1 MLNKIADVAMTVVGV
16 CFALVVLVCT
26 VLFGAAIAGVF
37 H

>member
-16 CFALVVLVCT
+16 CFALIVLCVT
-26 VLFGAAIAGVF
+26 VLAGAAIAGAF